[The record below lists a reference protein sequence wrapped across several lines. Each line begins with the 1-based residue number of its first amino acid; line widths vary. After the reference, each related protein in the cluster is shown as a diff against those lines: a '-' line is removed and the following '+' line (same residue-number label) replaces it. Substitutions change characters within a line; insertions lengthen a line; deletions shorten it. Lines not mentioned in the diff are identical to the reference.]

1 MHVILYY
8 IRVPIYYEHVFDFCI
23 LLGRII
29 VAASHRILLDI
40 LYFRNLHA
48 ACSECPREDVSGPAD
63 TVAILTYCCMT

>member
-1 MHVILYY
+1 MLHTDLHYYCYCRIIADTYIIMHVILYY

-40 LYFRNLHA
+40 
-48 ACSECPREDVSGPAD
+48 
-63 TVAILTYCCMT
+63 